1 MANSFSETENDVI
14 EQLDNCEKKRS
25 IKISGNQILY
35 YDFEQKPIGCVSE
48 IKVKNFTVSS
58 DTTIEVERKR
68 HFISI
73 TGDNLTLT
81 TVENG
86 RKKIIA
92 YKRITQAQ
100 LDALL
105 R

>member
-1 MANSFSETENDVI
+1 MGTSKVASYF
-14 EQLDNCEKKRS
+14 LKHH
-25 IKISGNQILY
+25 QILY

-58 DTTIEVERKR
+58 DTTIEVEGKR

-73 TGDNLTLT
+73 VGDNLTMT
-81 TVENG
+81 TVNKAI
-86 RKKIIA
+86 RKIVV

>member
-1 MANSFSETENDVI
+1 MGTSKVASYF
-14 EQLDNCEKKRS
+14 LKHH
-25 IKISGNQILY
+25 QILY
-35 YDFEQKPIGCVSE
+35 YDFEQKPIGCISE

-58 DTTIEVERKR
+58 DTTIEVEGKR
-68 HFISI
+68 HFVSI
-73 TGDNLTLT
+73 TGDNLTLI
-81 TVENG
+81 TVKNG
-86 RKKIIA
+86 RRNITV